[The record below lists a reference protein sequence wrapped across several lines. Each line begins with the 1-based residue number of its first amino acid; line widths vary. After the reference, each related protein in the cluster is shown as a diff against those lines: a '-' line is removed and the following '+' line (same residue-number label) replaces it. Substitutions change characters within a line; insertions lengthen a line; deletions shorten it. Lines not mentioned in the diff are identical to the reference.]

1 MATQKLNIDI
11 VAKDRSKQ
19 ALRGLQGSLGRL
31 KQSVFNLRN
40 AFIGLGAGLVI
51 RNIVNTGKQIE
62 NLQVQLKFL
71 FGSAKEGGKAF
82 DEMAKFA
89 AKVPFSLEEIQK
101 GSGVLAVVSDD
112 AKELAHLM
120 KITGNVAAVTGLDFK
135 TTAEQIQR
143 SLSAGISAADLF
155 RDKGVK
161 EMLGFKAGATAS
173 VEETAK
179 AFDRV
184 FGEGG
189 KFDGAT
195 DELAK
200 TFSGTLSMIGDKV
213 FNFKRVL
220 LDAGFFSQLKKQFG
234 DLNKSLEKNS
244 ETMDKIAVTIGT
256 TLAVAVEGLANGMK
270 LLVKHS
276 TAVMETI
283 KILISLKVAA
293 MFLKWGRALVGV
305 VVPLTTIAALSG
317 LGLGLVAAAAA
328 AGTTAYIALGKQLD
342 DIAKKID
349 SNYQAQKKAY
359 DPTMLLDQLG
369 SHKKITKKLEEQKK
383 IYFNMFESNN
393 KLIKANKEITKEVE
407 KQHQAYKNIHEAHL
421 QFKNQVEVQ
430 NTLQMEVWQK
440 LKDQNKEWSLS
451 NEILGAV
458 NTGVQGF
465 SRMMAEA
472 VVYGKK
478 INASFKELAKGLL
491 VDILAK
497 MIERIALVMIE
508 EFILSKIIKKDKDKL
523 AMEKNITKEKKKQVF
538 YQALLMMMGGGG
550 GGGSFAFPNPHK
562 ASGGAVRK
570 GQPYI
575 VGERGPEVF
584 VPNSS
589 GQIQQNA
596 RGTGGGSVNV
606 NFNIE
611 AIDSSSF
618 SNVLVENRGVITSI
632 INNAL
637 NEKGRREL
645 V

>member
-11 VAKDRSKQ
+11 VARDRSKQ
-19 ALRGLQGSLGRL
+19 ALGKLQGSLGRL

-71 FGSAKEGGKAF
+71 FGSAQEGAKAF

-89 AKVPFSLEEIQK
+89 SKVPFSLEEIQA

-112 AKELAHLM
+112 AKELANLM

-161 EMLGFKAGATAS
+161 EMLGFSAGAKVS
-173 VEETAK
+173 VEETIA
-179 AFDRV
+179 AFERV

-189 KFDGAT
+189 RFDGAT
-195 DELAK
+195 DELAN
-200 TFSGTLSMIGDKV
+200 TLSGTLSMIGDKV
-213 FNFKRVL
+213 FNFKRVI

-256 TLAVAVEGLANGMK
+256 VLAVGVEKLVNGFKFLA
-270 LLVKHS
+270 KHS
-276 TAVMETI
+276 DEVVTAF
-283 KILISLKVAA
+283 KILISFKLAK
-293 MFLKWGRALVGV
+293 MFINIGRAIIPVVAGMRALASLTGAGLV
-305 VVPLTTIAALSG
+305 
-317 LGLGLVAAAAA
+317 LVAASVAA
-328 AGTTAYIALGKQLD
+328 TTATFLALGKAID
-342 DIAKKID
+342 DVEKKIN
-349 SNYQAQKKAY
+349 SNFEAQKKAY

-369 SHKKITKKLEEQKK
+369 SHKKVTKELEKQEKV
-383 IYFNMFESNN
+383 IFNIFESDRQ
-393 KLIKANKEITKEVE
+393 LINANKKKATIEEKVLESIKKQNEQFSISSEIV
-407 KQHQAYKNIHEAHL
+407 NVI
-421 QFKNQVEVQ
+421 NQ
-430 NTLQMEVWQK
+430 
-440 LKDQNKEWSLS
+440 
-451 NEILGAV
+451 
-458 NTGVQGF
+458 GVSGF
-465 SRMMAEA
+465 SNSIARA
-472 VVYGKK
+472 VVLGEQL
-478 INASFKELAKGLL
+478 NASFKELAQSLL
-491 VDILAK
+491 ITIIQK
-497 MIERIALVMIE
+497 TIERIALMGIEKLLAETLFKKEADRDNMIRKQNTNLKRQIGLQM
-508 EFILSKIIKKDKDKL
+508 ILNAI
-523 AMEKNITKEKKKQVF
+523 
-538 YQALLMMMGGGG
+538 G
-550 GGGSFAFPNPHK
+550 GGGSGGGIPFMAK
-562 ASGGAVRK
+562 GGAVSK
-570 GQPYI
+570 GQPVV
-575 VGERGPEVF
+575 VGERGAELF
-584 VPNSS
+584 IPNSS

-596 RGTGGGSVNV
+596 RGTGGGNVNV

-618 SNVLVENRGVITSI
+618 NSVLVENRGIITSI

>member
-11 VAKDRSKQ
+11 VARDRSKQ
-19 ALRGLQGSLGRL
+19 ALGKLQGSLGRL

-71 FGSAKEGGKAF
+71 FGSAQEGAKAF

-89 AKVPFSLEEIQK
+89 AKVPFSLEEIQA

-112 AKELAHLM
+112 AKELANLM

-161 EMLGFKAGATAS
+161 DMLGFSAGAKVS
-173 VEETAK
+173 VEETVA
-179 AFDRV
+179 AFERV

-189 KFDGAT
+189 RFDGAT
-195 DELAK
+195 DELAN
-200 TFSGTLSMIGDKV
+200 TLSGTLSMIGDKV

-256 TLAVAVEGLANGMK
+256 VLAVGVEKLVNGFKFLA
-270 LLVKHS
+270 KHS
-276 TAVMETI
+276 DEVVTAF
-283 KILISLKVAA
+283 KILISYKLAK
-293 MFLKWGRALVGV
+293 MFINIGRAIIPVVAGMRALASLTGAGLVLVGASV
-305 VVPLTTIAALSG
+305 VA
-317 LGLGLVAAAAA
+317 
-328 AGTTAYIALGKQLD
+328 TTATFLALGKAID
-342 DIAKKID
+342 DVEKKIN
-349 SNYQAQKKAY
+349 SNFEAQKKAY

-369 SHKKITKKLEEQKK
+369 SHKKVTKELEKQEKV
-383 IYFNMFESNN
+383 IFNIFESNR
-393 KLIKANKEITKEVE
+393 KLVNAVKKDEEKSLKRIIDANRNIFEEQRRIEKAVKGKASIEEDVLKSLREQN
-407 KQHQAYKNIHEAHL
+407 N
-421 QFKNQVEVQ
+421 QF
-430 NTLQMEVWQK
+430 TI
-440 LKDQNKEWSLS
+440 S
-451 NEILGAV
+451 NEVLGV
-458 NTGVQGF
+458 INQGVSGF
-465 SRMMAEA
+465 ANSIARA
-472 VVYGKK
+472 VVLGEQL
-478 INASFKELAKGLL
+478 NASFKELAQSLL
-491 VDILAK
+491 ITIIQK
-497 MIERIALVMIE
+497 TIERIALMGIEKLLAETLFKKEADKENMIRKQNTNLKRQ
-508 EFILSKIIKKDKDKL
+508 IALQATL
-523 AMEKNITKEKKKQVF
+523 NAMS
-538 YQALLMMMGGGG
+538 GGFSGFFSG
-550 GGGSFAFPNPHK
+550 LFGK
-562 ASGGAVRK
+562 ASGGAVSK
-570 GQPYI
+570 GQPVV
-575 VGERGPEVF
+575 VGERGAEVF

-589 GQIQQNA
+589 GQITQSA
-596 RGTGGGSVNV
+596 RGTGGGNVNV

-618 SNVLVENRGVITSI
+618 NSVLVENRGIITSI